1 MVRLAWLARSALCL
15 LLGACIASP
24 PPQSILDDLA
34 AIEARSGGRLG
45 VALIDGDGRLHPG
58 YRSAERFAMCSTFK
72 LPLAA
77 MVLDR
82 VSSGAMTLDQPLN
95 VTKADMVAYSPYVEA
110 QLAMVPPA
118 PVTVGAAAGAAVSL
132 SDNTAANLLLDQMGG
147 PDGFTAWLR
156 SKGDMVTRL
165 DRREPALNENLP
177 GDPRDTTSPLA
188 IARTTRVL
196 VTGDGLAAAQQKTLF
211 GWMKATS
218 TGLQRI
224 RGGLPPTWVAGD
236 KTGSCGNAFN
246 DIAVFTTDARR
257 TYTLAIYLDRPA
269 VKGEQANAIIADA
282 TRIVLSHVR

>member
-1 MVRLAWLARSALCL
+1 MVRLAWLARSVLCL

-45 VALIDGDGRLHPG
+45 VALIDSDGTLRAG

-82 VSSGAMTLDQPLN
+82 VGSGAMTLDQPLN
-95 VTKADMVAYSPYVEA
+95 VTKAEMVAYSPYVEA

-165 DRREPALNENLP
+165 DRREPALNENLF
-177 GDPRDTTSPLA
+177 GDPSDTTSPLA

-246 DIAVFTTDARR
+246 DIAVFTTDANR